1 MFQEAR
7 PHSLTPQK
15 AAGIMIVAAMQW
27 KSAKNQCLN
36 LGRKAAMP
44 DVGFWIPP
52 LQKQGRLIRALTM
65 LIDILYYIGTMIS
78 RSDRYFQKDVGLKM
92 RCAWHEGPTSF

>member
-7 PHSLTPQK
+7 PPSLTPQK
-15 AAGIMIVAAMQW
+15 AAGIMIVAAMRW
-27 KSAKNQCLN
+27 KSAKSQYLN

-52 LQKQGRLIRALTM
+52 LQKQGSLIRVDKL
-65 LIDILYYIGTMIS
+65 LIDILYYVGTMIS
-78 RSDRYFQKDVGLKM
+78 LDISKRMWV
-92 RCAWHEGPTSF
+92 

>member
-7 PHSLTPQK
+7 PPSLTPQK
-15 AAGIMIVAAMQW
+15 AAGIMIVAAMRW
-27 KSAKNQCLN
+27 KSAKSQYLN

-65 LIDILYYIGTMIS
+65 LIYIVYYIGTEIS
-78 RSDRYFQKDVGLKM
+78 HS
-92 RCAWHEGPTSF
+92 